1 MTLFFPS
8 GQVEDEEEE
17 EDLKQYSSSSDK
29 AGVGRMSLLVGS
41 TRNLACGQNP
51 PALSGLLDRIN
62 NRFYMLAFAFSNM
75 FGTGLEAKYEWLEVR
90 YLVAW

>member
-1 MTLFFPS
+1 M
-8 GQVEDEEEE
+8 EEEE
-17 EDLKQYSSSSDK
+17 RGGEDLKQYSSSFSDK

-51 PALSGLLDRIN
+51 SALSGLIGRIN